1 MKEIIALMSISILIS
16 SINIP
21 TALAINIGT
30 YKTETE
36 YGLIDG
42 FKFNW
47 KRTDKNQPFIEPRDA
62 STKQELEKE
71 YKDYKE
77 TEYERTKFLY
87 EGRSII

>member
-1 MKEIIALMSISILIS
+1 MKKIIAFICICVA
-16 SINIP
+16 INGFFTP
-21 TALAINIGT
+21 VFAINIGT

-36 YGLIDG
+36 YGLLDG

-47 KRTDKNQPFIEPRDA
+47 KRKDKTQPFIEPREA
-62 STKQELEKE
+62 STQKELEKE
-71 YKDYKE
+71 YRDYKE

>member
-1 MKEIIALMSISILIS
+1 MKKILS
-16 SINIP
+16 VCMVLCTLLCVYAPASY
-21 TALAINIGT
+21 AVNIGT

-36 YGLIDG
+36 YGLLDG

-47 KRTDKNQPFIEPRDA
+47 KRQDKSKPFIEPRDA

-71 YKDYKE
+71 YRDYKE

-87 EGRSII
+87 EGKSII